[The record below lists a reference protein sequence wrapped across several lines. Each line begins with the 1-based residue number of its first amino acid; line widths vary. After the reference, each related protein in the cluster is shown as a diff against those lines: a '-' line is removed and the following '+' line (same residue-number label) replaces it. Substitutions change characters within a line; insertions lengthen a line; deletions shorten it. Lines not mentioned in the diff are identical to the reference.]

1 MYPAPFN
8 YHRPA
13 TLEEAL
19 RLLTQFEGEASVLS
33 GGQSLIPMMKLRV
46 GDFPEIVDIG
56 RLPGLSHIEQR
67 GDTVHIGAL
76 ARHAQIA
83 NSDIAQ
89 QVPLLRDI
97 AGGIADKQVRTMGTI
112 GGGISIADPVGC
124 WPCGLRTLR
133 ASVVCTGPNG
143 KRTITVDDL
152 IQGSYA
158 TCLETNEIVTE
169 IQFAVPQGS
178 YGGAYVA
185 FKRAA
190 PAYPTVAAG
199 VMLELDGE
207 RCSRV
212 RIVLG
217 GAGTTTIVSDEA
229 EAILVG
235 TTVTDTQL
243 RQAGEAIVAA
253 AAPSPDARGTESF
266 KRAMLRSLVVDA
278 GQRALARARGEQ
290 VKGGH
295 RYA

>member
-1 MYPAPFN
+1 MYPASFN

-13 TLEEAL
+13 TLQEAL
-19 RLLTQFEGEASVLS
+19 RLLKQFAGEATIMS
-33 GGQSLIPMMKLRV
+33 GGQSLVPMMKLRV
-46 GDFPEIVDIG
+46 GEFSDVVDIG

-67 GDTVHIGAL
+67 GNTVHIGAL

-83 NSDIAQ
+83 SSDIAQ
-89 QVPLLRDI
+89 QLPLLRDI
-97 AGGIADKQVRTMGTI
+97 AGGIADKQVRSMGTI

-133 ASVVCTGPNG
+133 ANVVCTGPGGN
-143 KRTITVDDL
+143 RTISVDDFIL
-152 IQGSYA
+152 GSYA
-158 TCLETNEIVTE
+158 TSMETDEIVTE
-169 IQFAVPQGS
+169 IQFTVPQGS
-178 YGGAYVA
+178 HGGAYVA

-199 VMLELDGE
+199 LMLELDGDT
-207 RCSRV
+207 CSRV

-235 TTVTDTQL
+235 KAVTETQL
-243 RQAGEAIVAA
+243 QRAGEAIVAA
-253 AAPSPDARGTESF
+253 AAPSPDARGTELF

-278 GQRALARARGEQ
+278 GQRALARARGEKI
-290 VKGGH
+290 KGGH